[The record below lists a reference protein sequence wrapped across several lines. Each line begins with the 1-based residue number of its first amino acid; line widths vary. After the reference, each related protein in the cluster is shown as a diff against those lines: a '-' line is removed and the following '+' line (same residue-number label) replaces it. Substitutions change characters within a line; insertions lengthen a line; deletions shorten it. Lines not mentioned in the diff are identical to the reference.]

1 MVFYLELER
10 TWMMIKWAEMALE
23 ELTADEDRFRA
34 AFVHAAFGMVL
45 AGRDGRFTHVNPA
58 FCALTGYTEWD
69 LMTLDFLAVT
79 HPEDRHDSAR
89 QLRRLMDGG
98 CASLVLEKRYV
109 TKSGGVTWA
118 KTSISL
124 VPGADGGPDHF
135 VALFEDITE
144 SKRTG
149 DLLEYQASHDALT
162 GLPNRARLWKS
173 MEAAVAAARTRGG
186 TAALLWIDLD
196 RFKDINDTFG
206 HHYGDQVLKDLN
218 PRLWAGLRE
227 TDLVARLGG
236 DEFAILLPGAD
247 REGAVRV
254 AERVLAELCRPIE
267 VNGHR
272 IDLGA
277 SIGIALFPEHGQD
290 AETLMRRADVAMYA
304 AKRSR
309 AGLTVSAAGQSH
321 STPRRLELVAE
332 LRQGI
337 EDGQLLLHYQ
347 PKVDLR
353 TGRVLGAEALVRWQ
367 HPRDGLIPPDL
378 FIPLA
383 EQTGLI
389 RPLGLW
395 VLDAALAR
403 CAEWSKAGLD
413 LSVAVNLA
421 ADSLQDPRLDEMVAA
436 MLRRAGVAPGRLTLE
451 VTESAMMADPA
462 RAKEVLGRIHEAGV
476 RVAID
481 DFGTGYSSL
490 AYLKDLPV
498 DEVKIDQKFVSG
510 MRGNQ
515 KDACIVRS
523 VVDLG
528 HNFGLRV
535 VAEGAED
542 RESSDL
548 LASWGCDVAQGYFFS
563 RPLPPCDLR
572 AWLTERGGRLET
584 MTSFPASLV
593 VLPSSL
599 ARCDAPLCEPE
610 PPTRRN
616 DSRQDSSAHKHE
628 RRAASRY
635 ITKDTAALI
644 GWLDDGQGRKLTSSL
659 TNISTDGAMIETEL
673 EPLPPPGTL
682 VMFRLVSD
690 VTDWVMKAKVVS
702 ITAPPPAPGRFSF
715 RRKQERTGSKV
726 HLAFL
731 EPCPYDFFKAS
742 ISGFVVERTGKK
754 SIR

>member
-1 MVFYLELER
+1 LFNLER
-10 TWMMIKWAEMALE
+10 ERTDAMIKWAEMALE
-23 ELTADEDRFRA
+23 ELTAGEDRFRA
-34 AFVHAAFGMVL
+34 AFAHAAFGMAL
-45 AGRDGRFTHVNPA
+45 ARPDGRFDHVNPA
-58 FCALTGYTEWD
+58 FCALTGYTEWE
-69 LMTLDFLAVT
+69 LMTRDFLAVT
-79 HPEDRHDSAR
+79 HPEDRQDSAR
-89 QLRRLMDGG
+89 QLRRLMDGEVT
-98 CASLVLEKRYV
+98 SLVIEKRYI
-109 TKSGGVTWA
+109 TKGGGATWA

-124 VPGADGGPDHF
+124 VPGAGGEPEHF

-144 SKRTG
+144 RKRTD
-149 DLLEYQASHDALT
+149 DLLEYQAAHDALT

-173 MEAAVAAARTRGG
+173 MEAAVAQAREHGG
-186 TAALLWIDLD
+186 TTALLWIDLD

-247 REGAVRV
+247 RQEAVGV
-254 AERVLAELCRPIE
+254 AERVRAELCRPIE

-277 SIGIALFPEHGQD
+277 SIGIALFPDHGQD
-290 AETLMRRADVAMYA
+290 AETLMRGADIAMYA

-309 AGLTVSAAGQSH
+309 AGLTVYAVGQSH

-337 EDGQLLLHYQ
+337 EDGQLLVHYQ

-367 HPRDGLIPPDL
+367 HPRDGLISPDL

-395 VLDAALAR
+395 VLESALAR
-403 CAEWSKAGLD
+403 CAEWSRTGLD

-421 ADSLQDPRLDEMVAA
+421 ADSLQDPRLDETITA
-436 MLRRAGVAPGRLTLE
+436 MLSRAGVKPGRLTLE
-451 VTESAMMADPA
+451 VTESAMMVDPA

-498 DEVKIDQKFVSG
+498 DEVKIDQKFVRG
-510 MRGNQ
+510 MRTNQ

-542 RESSDL
+542 QESSDL

-563 RPLPPCDLR
+563 RPLSPADLG

-584 MTSFPASLV
+584 MTSLPAL
-593 VLPSSL
+593 LPSNRATCNPS
-599 ARCDAPLCEPE
+599 PPEPE
-610 PPTRRN
+610 PADRRP
-616 DSRQDSSAHKHE
+616 DPRHSSMAGNHD
-628 RRAASRY
+628 RRAATRY
-635 ITKDTAALI
+635 ITKDTHAVI
-644 GWLDDGQGRKLTSSL
+644 GWIDNGTSRKITSSL
-659 TNISTDGAMIETEL
+659 TNISADGALVETEL
-673 EPLPPPGTL
+673 EPSPPPGTV
-682 VMFRLVSD
+682 VMFRLVSHL
-690 VTDWVMKAKVVS
+690 TDWVMNAKVVS
-702 ITAPPPAPGRFSF
+702 VTPPPPAPGRFSF
-715 RRKQERTGSKV
+715 RKKPERTGSQIR
-726 HLAFL
+726 LAFQ
-731 EPCPYDFFKAS
+731 EPCPYELFKAS
-742 ISGFVVERTGKK
+742 ISGFVIERMGAK
-754 SIR
+754 SRR